1 MIPFDLVLS
10 LLKKSPDPIK
20 DILRSSAYYL
30 PLQMLY
36 CDLVKNKDLVPLS
49 ELPEE
54 EKRKYWSMVVEKEK
68 PGYVKIWMCQSLYVY
83 NWLLST
89 WE

>member
-1 MIPFDLVLS
+1 MVMIPFDLVLS

-49 ELPEE
+49 ELPEQ
-54 EKRKYWSMVVEKEK
+54 EKRKYWSLVPEGK
-68 PGYVKIWMCQSLYVY
+68 PYVKIWMSQSLYVY
-83 NWLLST
+83 NWLNK
-89 WE
+89 

>member
-49 ELPEE
+49 ELPEG
-54 EKRKYWSMVVEKEK
+54 EKRKYWNQVPEGKH
-68 PGYVKIWMCQSLYVY
+68 YVKIWMCQSLYVY
-83 NWLLST
+83 NWLNK
-89 WE
+89 